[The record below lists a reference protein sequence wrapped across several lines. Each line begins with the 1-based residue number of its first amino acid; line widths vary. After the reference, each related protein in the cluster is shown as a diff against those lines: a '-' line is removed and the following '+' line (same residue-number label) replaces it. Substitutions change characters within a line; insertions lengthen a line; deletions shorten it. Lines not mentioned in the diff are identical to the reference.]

1 MPYIAKDF
9 IQNQLMPSLDIVQV
23 LQQYL
28 SLKKHGADYVCCCP
42 FHSEKTPSFHVS
54 PSRQFFYCFGCQ
66 EHGTVIDFV
75 MKYKN
80 ESFPEAVEELARF
93 AGVEVEYEKGA
104 KPREVVDRNKQAY
117 ELLDRLASY
126 FTKSL
131 YANQAALDYF
141 TKQRELS
148 TEIISKARLGY
159 APSSSTYIQEHIA
172 KNENEAKILHDI
184 GLLRDSNSDK
194 QKYRC
199 FFFNRVIIPIFDVK
213 GRIIGFGGRLLS
225 GDGPKYINSPESEIF
240 QKRRELFGLYECL
253 QATRNR
259 PEQVIMVEGYM
270 DVIALRQAGFN
281 NVVATLGTACNSEH
295 FKLLFKYTN
304 RVICCYD
311 GDNAGQKATWKA
323 AQALTPVLPDDKEVR
338 FASIIAGHDPDSLV
352 REQGKAGFDK
362 IIENS
367 VGFMELILLHC
378 RSKHNV
384 EDLEGLNRFML
395 EVLRIGKSFKSS
407 VRRTSLLMML
417 SKVLDISVDRL
428 SDIMST
434 LTPDPEFLGDEERYS
449 HSSSEYSGNKSGS
462 DYKNHAPYDRSSAL
476 RYGRGAYQNKVSAV
490 SNSASLQSYYEQ
502 AEPYSTREMQ
512 QGYVNLGGKAGF
524 GGNGGL
530 GGTANFG
537 SQTGYGDLSTN
548 FVPPTDDIAVTGSMP
563 PASFSAGQSDERKVT
578 GQLIRVDPRNRKPVP
593 ARDLNSPDFL
603 YKLTNDERFTYQ
615 TVIGQ
620 NFDPRQQLS
629 GSVYQLLAF
638 IIQEP
643 AVILMVYDKF
653 KFDTFMALCQGF
665 RIPEYP
671 CFERVIGLIRNVKDI
686 NSARLIESFRDTE
699 FEKLFIAL
707 INLQILSAQQKNLE
721 DLTSRELMFVCRR
734 LMLQVLYDVL
744 NQRLLQLQQDA
755 NMPRYK
761 TLEAD
766 FINQLMA
773 FMALNTRLD
782 YVMDNAQLNKYAD
795 KINKVIQ
802 QIDLDMQRDYV
813 QEAQDSMSQAGRSL
827 QQFGSLSQSASAG
840 ASTTSSDASSEIG
853 AEVGAGVGAKVGAEI
868 GAEFETEKS
877 NGSVAAADKAGDT
890 AVGNGVETSVSNT
903 GGA

>member
-42 FHSEKTPSFHVS
+42 FHNEKTPSFHVS

-80 ESFPEAVEELARF
+80 ENFPEAVEELARF
-93 AGVEVEYEKGA
+93 AGLEVEYEKGA

-159 APSSSTYIQEHIA
+159 APSSSTYIQEYIA
-172 KNENEAKILHDI
+172 KNETEAKILHDI
-184 GLLRDSNSDK
+184 GLLRDSSSDK
-194 QKYRC
+194 QKYRS

-434 LTPDPEFLGDEERYS
+434 VTPDPEFLGENERYS
-449 HSSSEYSGNKSGS
+449 HASSGYSSNKSGS
-462 DYKNHAPYDRSSAL
+462 DYKNHAAYDKSAAM
-476 RYGRGAYQNKVSAV
+476 RYGEGAYQARANAV
-490 SNSASLQSYYEQ
+490 AANASILPYYEQ
-502 AEPYSTREMQ
+502 RAARSTSELH
-512 QGYVNLGGKAGF
+512 QGYTNLGGQAGLDSNAGYGAF
-524 GGNGGL
+524 SNDVMPPTEAMSATGYMPSASF
-530 GGTANFG
+530 TAN
-537 SQTGYGDLSTN
+537 
-548 FVPPTDDIAVTGSMP
+548 
-563 PASFSAGQSDERKVT
+563 AGQPSEGKVT
-578 GQLIRVDPRNRKPVP
+578 GQLIKVDPRNRVPVP
-593 ARDLNSPDFL
+593 TGELTSPDFL
-603 YKLTNDERFTYQ
+603 YKLTDDERFTYQ
-615 TVIGQ
+615 TLIGK
-620 NFDPRQQLS
+620 NFDPRQHLN

-638 IIQEP
+638 TIQEP
-643 AVILMVYDKF
+643 AVILMIYDKF
-653 KFDTFMALCQGF
+653 KFEAFMALCQGF

-671 CFERVIGLIRNVKDI
+671 CFERVIGLIRSVKDI
-686 NSARLIESFRDTE
+686 TSARLIESFRDTE
-699 FEKLFIAL
+699 FEKLFLAL
-707 INLQILSAQQKNLE
+707 INLHILSAQQENLE

-782 YVMDNAQLNKYAD
+782 YVMDKALLNKYAD

-802 QIDLDMQRDYV
+802 QIDQDMQRDYV
-813 QEAQDSMSQAGRSL
+813 QEAQDNLSQASSSL
-827 QQFGSLSQSASAG
+827 QKLGTLGQSD
-840 ASTTSSDASSEIG
+840 SSIEQTANSEASS
-853 AEVGAGVGAKVGAEI
+853 
-868 GAEFETEKS
+868 
-877 NGSVAAADKAGDT
+877 GS
-890 AVGNGVETSVSNT
+890 
-903 GGA
+903 